1 MIYELR
7 TYDLRH
13 RSVPEFG
20 RRTAEK
26 LAGRLEYSS
35 LGGFW
40 HAEVGRPLNQVVH
53 IWPYDDLS
61 QRADIRARAVADGK
75 WPPDNTEFILN
86 MQSEILNPAPFMTPL
101 GERKIGPLYE
111 LRTYTYSP
119 DDLPRVIDA
128 WAQVI
133 EEREKLSPLAGC
145 WYTEIGPLNRFVH
158 LWAYN
163 SYEERVRVR
172 KEALDSG
179 VWPPPTDAVALRQ
192 ENKILTPFEFS
203 PMQ

>member
-1 MIYELR
+1 MIYEIR
-7 TYDLRH
+7 TYDLKH

-20 RRTAEK
+20 RRTAK
-26 LAGRLEYSS
+26 KMAGRLEYSS

-40 HAEVGRPLNQVVH
+40 HTEVGPLNQVVH
-53 IWPYDDLS
+53 IWPYDDLN
-61 QRADIRARAVADGK
+61 QRADVRARVVADGN
-75 WPPDNTEFILN
+75 WPPDNNEFIVN
-86 MQSEILNPAPFMTPL
+86 MQTEILNPAPFMVPL

-111 LRTYTYSP
+111 MRTYTYSP
-119 DDLPRVIDA
+119 IDLPRVIDA

-145 WYTEIGPLNRFVH
+145 WYSEIGPLNRFVH
-158 LWAYN
+158 LWAY
-163 SYEERVRVR
+163 SGYEERVRIR
-172 KEALDSG
+172 REALDSG
-179 VWPPPTDAVALRQ
+179 VWPPPTDAVVLRQ